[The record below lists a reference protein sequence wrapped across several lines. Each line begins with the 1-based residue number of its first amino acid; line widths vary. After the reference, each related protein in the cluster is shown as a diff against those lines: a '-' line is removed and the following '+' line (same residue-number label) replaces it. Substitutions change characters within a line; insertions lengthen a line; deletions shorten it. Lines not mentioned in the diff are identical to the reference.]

1 MRRPRWLHALCCAML
16 CGGFAELAA
25 CNSPRVAT
33 EQATTDPGG
42 NETLSPP
49 PVDKID
55 LLIDVDNSSSMADKQ
70 YYLASAIPELLQRM
84 AFPKCVDANGV
95 ATGSNVDDS
104 GNCPIH
110 STAEFRPI
118 HDVHVGVVSSS
129 LGSRGGDLC
138 VASGSPH
145 NDDRGELRGS
155 SVDGGPLPDLNLGE
169 DGCGIES
176 QIESWYRFLIQ
187 PDPYDSIT
195 VDSSRNPPAAG
206 WSGVDLTIL
215 KQRHDFLRPDSLV
228 IIASLTDED
237 DSEIDVRSLA
247 GTGFNFM
254 LGGFQPPRSTSECDT
269 NPGDPNCTS
278 CGFASSP
285 QTDPSCQTTGGKYSA
300 ADAWGFDP
308 NLRHVH
314 VKQKYGVDAQFP
326 IDRYVAGLTKT
337 KVPDRDGEY
346 PDGAGSYVGDAD
358 CTNPL
363 FAAALPDGSNADPET
378 LCNLSVG
385 FQRTPDRVIF
395 LTVSGVPS
403 QLLPGDPAN
412 PSAPAAADWTK
423 ILGKD
428 PEAYDLTGIDPHMIE
443 SYEPRPGLPGP
454 SSANDADLISGREWI
469 TDAPGETID
478 LESACIFPLPTP
490 RDCTLAENSQACSCP
505 RSTTAR
511 PPSDLPPFCDA
522 TNPTMQI
529 AARAVPTPR
538 ELLLAKKLG
547 AQGVVGSICPVHVV
561 PENPEDPLFGTR
573 PAIATLLARVKPLLQ
588 QE

>member
-1 MRRPRWLHALCCAML
+1 LYTLCCASL
-16 CGGFAELAA
+16 CGGFAELTA
-25 CNSPRVAT
+25 CNAPRVAAEQT
-33 EQATTDPGG
+33 ETEDAG
-42 NETLSPP
+42 NGTLTPP

-55 LLIDVDNSSSMADKQ
+55 LLIDIDNSSSMADKQ
-70 YYLASAIPELLQRM
+70 RYLASAIPELLQRI
-84 AFPKCVDANGV
+84 AFPNCIDGSGA
-95 ATGSNVDDS
+95 ATGTTVDES

-110 STAEFRPI
+110 STAEFRAI
-118 HDVHVGVVSSS
+118 RDVHVAVVSSS

-138 VASGSPH
+138 DPSGGAH

-155 SVDGGPLPDLNLGE
+155 SLDGGPPPDLNLGE

-195 VDSSRNPPAAG
+195 VDSSKNPPVAN

-215 KQRHDFLRPDSLV
+215 EQRHDFLRPDSLV
-228 IIASLTDED
+228 MIVVLSDED
-237 DSEIDVRSLA
+237 GSEIDVRSLS

-254 LGGFQPPRSTSECDT
+254 LGGFEPPRGTSQCDT

-278 CGFASSP
+278 CGFPSAP
-285 QTDPSCQTTGGKYSA
+285 QTDPNCQLTGGKYTA
-300 ADAWGFDP
+300 ADEWGFDP

-314 VKQKYGVDAQFP
+314 MKQRYGVDAQFP
-326 IDRYVAGLTKT
+326 LDRYVAGLTQRQI
-337 KVPDRDGEY
+337 PDRDGEY
-346 PDGAGSYVGDAD
+346 PEGAGSYIGDAN
-358 CTNPL
+358 CTNAL
-363 FAAALPDGSNADPET
+363 FASSLPDGSKADTQT

-395 LTVSGVPS
+395 LTISGVPS

-412 PSAPAAADWTK
+412 PSAPTAADWTK

-454 SSANDADLISGREWI
+454 SSANDADPISGREWI
-469 TDAPGETID
+469 TNAAGEGID
-478 LESACIFPLPTP
+478 LESACIFPLPAP
-490 RDCTLAENSQACSCP
+490 RDCTLPENSESCSCP
-505 RSTTAR
+505 RSTTAL
-511 PPSDLPPFCDA
+511 PASELPPFCDS

-538 ELLLAKKLG
+538 QLLLAKTLG
-547 AQGVVGSICPVHVV
+547 AQGVVGSICPIHVV
-561 PENPEDPLFGTR
+561 PENPADPLFGAR
-573 PAIATLLARVKPLLQ
+573 PAMASLLARIEPLLK
-588 QE
+588 